1 HHQVTVLTPR
11 DLRYRRCDLSREA
24 DRTVL
29 LRALRDLRNGAQNA
43 SRAAAGAAAAGAA
56 ASSAGGS
63 ASPAGAA
70 AAAAA
75 VAADWL
81 LNGTSLSSSSVGN
94 SSHHGNGTDEFDE
107 KTAMENRYWVLIMF
121 LVPVF
126 TIFGNILV
134 VLAVYRERGLQS
146 VTNYFIV
153 SLAFADILVAA
164 IVMPVSVYVEVRNG
178 HWDFSDTLCDLWIMC
193 DALFSTASILNLV
206 AISIDSTQ
214 TRRCPIGRFI
224 AVTQPIKYAKH
235 KNSKRTHVTI
245 AGSWLLSIG
254 IALPIGCGLQNLQ
267 GVRYQK
273 KFRNVCTFFNGD
285 FLIYSSLGSFYIP
298 CIVMLVLYYRI
309 FTVIRARA
317 KKAAATRR
325 GKVYEN
331 VKASGGSRRKNRGDA
346 EQQPPDGAGATAGR
360 TDEVAIAL
368 TEQKKS
374 TAKNNSSSKKDGG
387 GGGGTPAVLLV
398 RANPSRPDRLS
409 VSAVSARDCL
419 ACRTDGIYTG
429 EAPIPHSC
437 GLHGDSGG
445 HHGNR
450 ADFKDKGDYEAEGE
464 DEEGEEEEE
473 EDYANEM
480 AESPM
485 PLRESQNLAG
495 PSTSDNSGTVQAAA
509 PEAAAAVAA
518 SAPSK
523 ASEPVGGKSQKRLFQ
538 LKLKKKS
545 KKKKSDRSAARREK
559 KATKTLAIVL
569 GVFLLCWLPFFI
581 TNLMW
586 AACLKKMSNGSSI
599 GPICRYDRRIN
610 VFIVWLGYVNS
621 FMNPLI
627 YTIFNT
633 EFRKAFKKIL
643 RIK

>member
-1 HHQVTVLTPR
+1 
-11 DLRYRRCDLSREA
+11 
-24 DRTVL
+24 
-29 LRALRDLRNGAQNA
+29 
-43 SRAAAGAAAAGAA
+43 
-56 ASSAGGS
+56 
-63 ASPAGAA
+63 
-70 AAAAA
+70 
-75 VAADWL
+75 
-81 LNGTSLSSSSVGN
+81 SLSAECYSKP
-94 SSHHGNGTDEFDE
+94 E
-107 KTAMENRYWVLIMF
+107 L
-121 LVPVF
+121 
-126 TIFGNILV
+126 
-134 VLAVYRERGLQS
+134 
-146 VTNYFIV
+146 
-153 SLAFADILVAA
+153 
-164 IVMPVSVYVEVRNG
+164 
-178 HWDFSDTLCDLWIMC
+178 
-193 DALFSTASILNLV
+193 
-206 AISIDSTQ
+206 STQ

-480 AESPM
+480 ADWTFK
-485 PLRESQNLAG
+485 RRGA
-495 PSTSDNSGTVQAAA
+495 
-509 PEAAAAVAA
+509 EAAAAVAA

-545 KKKKSDRSAARREK
+545 KKKK
-559 KATKTLAIVL
+559 AT

-633 EFRKAFKKIL
+633 EFRKAFKRFCASNKFETVSA
-643 RIK
+643 